1 MAELNLSGD
10 SSSSIRQKKNI
21 DRILKRFASFDGSGS
36 WDNLTEAVLCSGEFY
51 LRLAHWLVNEY
62 KIPPKHQN
70 EGHPLSCSTI
80 IGYIR
85 MIINRAATK
94 FEKRSWKTAAFPT
107 PKWNRKLTDRILR
120 LTFKRYAATGEL
132 GDHSASEQPPATPAK
147 GAPDTYLTRVLLLAC
162 AAPVYL
168 TDVMLLQRSYARANT
183 SQGAVRKFALLSTQ
197 RAAGR
202 SSEIAW
208 STYANMQW
216 DSHFKHVFVSIVQKK
231 SAKLKLAAFGAGATR
246 HADWFL
252 AFGDFLVLQPNEIY
266 SEDQPNWLIPRLQE
280 TSAPGTTLT
289 RWIQDVLPSK
299 RGGHSNY
306 QDKRLVLPQLQPGVT
321 AAGLRRG
328 ASNELAAAMPTAL
341 AIRVTGHECKGVSAF
356 FEYLDV
362 SRAGLMPGSV
372 VLGGWPSGHGERLQM
387 GKGPVPASLDAL
399 EELGFDMAKI
409 DGMIDTLFRLDT
421 ASPPMLLRDGHLRPA
436 VCAAFATMVM
446 HFADRRQ
453 HDEMREVLELMM
465 RVRRK

>member
-1 MAELNLSGD
+1 M
-10 SSSSIRQKKNI
+10 
-21 DRILKRFASFDGSGS
+21 
-36 WDNLTEAVLCSGEFY
+36 
-51 LRLAHWLVNEY
+51 
-62 KIPPKHQN
+62 
-70 EGHPLSCSTI
+70 
-80 IGYIR
+80 
-85 MIINRAATK
+85 
-94 FEKRSWKTAAFPT
+94 
-107 PKWNRKLTDRILR
+107 
-120 LTFKRYAATGEL
+120 
-132 GDHSASEQPPATPAK
+132 
-147 GAPDTYLTRVLLLAC
+147 
-162 AAPVYL
+162 YL

-183 SQGAVRKFALLSTQ
+183 SQGAVRKFALLSSQ

-216 DSHFKHVFVSIVQKK
+216 DSHFKHVFVDIVQNKP
-231 SAKLKLAAFGAGATR
+231 AKLKLAAFGAGATR

-252 AFGDFLVLQPNEIY
+252 AFGDYLVLQPNEIY

-306 QDKRLVLPQLQPGVT
+306 QDKRLVLPQLPPGAT

-328 ASNELAAAMPTAL
+328 ASNELVAAMPTAL
-341 AIRVTGHECKGVSAF
+341 AVLVTGHDCKKLSAF

-436 VCAAFATMVM
+436 VRAAFATMVM

-465 RVRRK
+465 RVRRKQVSK

>member
-1 MAELNLSGD
+1 
-10 SSSSIRQKKNI
+10 
-21 DRILKRFASFDGSGS
+21 
-36 WDNLTEAVLCSGEFY
+36 
-51 LRLAHWLVNEY
+51 
-62 KIPPKHQN
+62 
-70 EGHPLSCSTI
+70 
-80 IGYIR
+80 
-85 MIINRAATK
+85 
-94 FEKRSWKTAAFPT
+94 
-107 PKWNRKLTDRILR
+107 
-120 LTFKRYAATGEL
+120 
-132 GDHSASEQPPATPAK
+132 
-147 GAPDTYLTRVLLLAC
+147 
-162 AAPVYL
+162 VYL

-289 RWIQDVLPSK
+289 RWIQAVLPSE

-306 QDKRLVLPQLQPGVT
+306 QDKRLVLPQLPPGAT

-436 VCAAFATMVM
+436 VRAAFATMVM

-465 RVRRK
+465 RVRRKQVSKQASK

>member
-1 MAELNLSGD
+1 M
-10 SSSSIRQKKNI
+10 
-21 DRILKRFASFDGSGS
+21 
-36 WDNLTEAVLCSGEFY
+36 
-51 LRLAHWLVNEY
+51 
-62 KIPPKHQN
+62 
-70 EGHPLSCSTI
+70 
-80 IGYIR
+80 
-85 MIINRAATK
+85 
-94 FEKRSWKTAAFPT
+94 
-107 PKWNRKLTDRILR
+107 
-120 LTFKRYAATGEL
+120 
-132 GDHSASEQPPATPAK
+132 
-147 GAPDTYLTRVLLLAC
+147 RVLLRAC

-168 TDVMLLQRSYARANT
+168 EDVMLMQCAYARANT
-183 SQGAVRKFALLSTQ
+183 SESAMRKFALLSTQ

-208 STYANMQW
+208 STYRNMLW
-216 DSHFKHVFVSIVQKK
+216 DAHFRHVIVETAQNK

-252 AFGDFLVLQPNEIY
+252 AFGDYLVLQPNEIY
-266 SEDQPNWLIPRLQE
+266 GEDQPNWLIPRLQE

-306 QDKRLVLPQLQPGVT
+306 QDKRLVLPQLPPGAT

-328 ASNELAAAMPTAL
+328 ASNELVAAMPTAL
-341 AIRVTGHECKGVSAF
+341 AVLVTGHDCKKLSAF

-399 EELGFDMAKI
+399 EEFALEEAKVE
-409 DGMIDTLFRLDT
+409 GMIDTLFRFDS
-421 ASPPMLLRDGHLRPA
+421 ASPPMLLREGHLRPA
-436 VCAAFATMVM
+436 VRAAFASMIM
-446 HFADRRQ
+446 HFADRSQ
-453 HDEMREVLELMM
+453 HGEMLTVLELMSQ
-465 RVRRK
+465 VSSK